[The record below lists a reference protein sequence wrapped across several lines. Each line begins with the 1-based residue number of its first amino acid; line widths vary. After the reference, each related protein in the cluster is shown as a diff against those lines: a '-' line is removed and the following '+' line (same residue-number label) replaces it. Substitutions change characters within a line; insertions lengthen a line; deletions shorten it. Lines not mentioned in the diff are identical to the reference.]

1 MYVHPACL
9 QKTLLHQFRARRA
22 RIDGIDRIRGE
33 CSVCR
38 RAFTI
43 VSTETVDA
51 CVDTWREQQQQP
63 PRTIGSD
70 VNVLSMLANTV
81 AALTNTDGSDTQQ
94 PLHAHAQMLHTLIT
108 SILVPQLQE
117 QVPTDA
123 QRGAVAA
130 GEVISHWGA
139 RPEADLQAL
148 VAKRLG

>member
-1 MYVHPACL
+1 M
-9 QKTLLHQFRARRA
+9 
-22 RIDGIDRIRGE
+22 
-33 CSVCR
+33 CR

-130 GEVISHWGA
+130 GPDRTDGA
-139 RPEADLQAL
+139 ELITAVFLRATH
-148 VAKRLG
+148 VYKRFLILSSCVVCACIAVSVWYTVRYVLYITGMGAE